1 MRQAPR
7 GRFQIR
13 QTVNLIGVRIC
24 MPVSEEIFHK
34 YLNSCITKKR
44 SCKKFEC
51 CKHWTGLALDWTLL
65 ETTKLN
71 LMIRYGTTLAS
82 RMQNNT
88 YACMHAH

>member
-1 MRQAPR
+1 MRQAP
-7 GRFQIR
+7 RFQIR
-13 QTVNLIGVRIC
+13 QTVNLIVRIC
-24 MPVSEEIFHK
+24 EEIMLSEEIFHK